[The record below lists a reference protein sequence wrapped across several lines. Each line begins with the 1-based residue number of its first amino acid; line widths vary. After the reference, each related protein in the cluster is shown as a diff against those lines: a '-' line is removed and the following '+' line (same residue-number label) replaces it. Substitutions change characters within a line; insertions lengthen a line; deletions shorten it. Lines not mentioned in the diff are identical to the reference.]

1 MASEQLSLL
10 LGEAKTNSRRTNAVL
25 GLAKAGHAGGSGAPL
40 LLKALVRQGLD
51 EDAYVAAAA
60 LAMALEEIACTRA
73 RSGGSLRR
81 LPGHEATDDGSEA
94 REAA

>member
-1 MASEQLSLL
+1 M
-10 LGEAKTNSRRTNAVL
+10 L

-40 LLKALVRQGLD
+40 LLKALVREGLD
-51 EDAYVAAAA
+51 EDAYAYAAA
-60 LAMALEEIACTRA
+60 LAMALEEIACA

-81 LPGHEATDDGSEA
+81 LPKAEATDYPSEA